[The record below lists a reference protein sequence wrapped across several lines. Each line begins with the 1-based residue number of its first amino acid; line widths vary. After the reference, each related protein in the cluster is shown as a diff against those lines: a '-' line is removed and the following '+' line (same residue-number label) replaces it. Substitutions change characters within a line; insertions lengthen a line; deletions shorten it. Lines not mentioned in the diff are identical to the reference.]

1 MCDQVHSK
9 FNKIIHEEDYRD
21 APWYYYEET
30 NVINILFLE

>member
-21 APWYYYEET
+21 VPWYYEET